1 MERLFLIVNP
11 IAEVKY
17 DAEKEQKMSLAT
29 KNAQLIRVEVAK
41 KQEEQKG
48 KVDSSADVPI
58 SSALNELLFII
69 RSAFNSHPTHEFI
82 RQGNCLTNDY

>member
-48 KVDSSADVPI
+48 KVDP
-58 SSALNELLFII
+58 LL
-69 RSAFNSHPTHEFI
+69 
-82 RQGNCLTNDY
+82 C